1 MPDLEIELNPIDFIT
16 IGTVGPKGRRE
27 FNLQAGKDQQLV
39 TVSLEK
45 QQARQLAEAINEL
58 LRDLKQQ
65 SEGEGESDAGV
76 EEIVINLRDWNM
88 ELREPIEVQF
98 RVARMGLG
106 YDDTRELIILV
117 AQELINPD
125 EFEDPDLVHPSI
137 VRLWGTR
144 EQYKA
149 LSEHTISVV
158 DQGRPDPRQNGHVIY
173 YWT

>member
-27 FNLQAGKDQQLV
+27 FNLQAGKDQQIV

-65 SEGEGESDAGV
+65 GEGESDAEV

-125 EFEDPDLVHPSI
+125 EFEDPDLIRPSI

-149 LSEHTISVV
+149 LSEHTIGVV